1 MIYIF
6 VGLPRKIK
14 TKLSFVEHIIKEY
27 KAQVIFS
34 TTEEIHHWKLPKGCK
49 VIINENND
57 WYQNKFKEICNDS
70 KLKEIYFPPG
80 APEYIKMIQFLRL
93 SDALRYI
100 EENKMAT
107 ENTIILK
114 LRTDILNLEKIIIPK
129 EIKNQD
135 FYMDT
140 DYVFASKYKVMQKLN
155 SIFFSIPKN
164 FIDLKPTIDVTSEN
178 FLKSNK
184 RAARFEWL
192 SYPRMISTLLPAR
205 IFKYILKTKMHNL
218 LWLGPKNYNNQIC
231 MRYYKDIGRFQSEVV
246 FLWNILKCNLVIRA
260 ISPKPLLL
268 YPDRFP

>member
-1 MIYIF
+1 MICII

-14 TKLSFVEHIIKEY
+14 KKLSFVEHIIKEY

-34 TTEEIHHWKLPKGCK
+34 TTEEIHHWKLPEGSK
-49 VIINENND
+49 VIINENNE
-57 WYQNKFKEICNDS
+57 WYQNKFKEICN
-70 KLKEIYFPPG
+70 Y
-80 APEYIKMIQFLRL
+80 PEYRKMIQFLRL

-107 ENTIILK
+107 ANTIILK
-114 LRTDILNLEKIIIPK
+114 LRTDIVNLENIIIPR

-140 DYVFASKYKVMQKLN
+140 DYVFASTYKVMQKLN
-155 SIFFSIPKN
+155 SIFFSTPKN
-164 FIDLKPTIDVTSEN
+164 FIDLKTTIDVTSEN

-192 SYPRMISTLLPAR
+192 SYPRMISTFLPAR

-231 MRYYKDIGRFQSEVV
+231 MRYYKDIGRFQGEVV
-246 FLWNILKCNLVIRA
+246 FLLNILKCNLVIRA
-260 ISPKPLLL
+260 ISSKPLFL
-268 YPDRFP
+268 YPDRNL

>member
-1 MIYIF
+1 MICIF

-14 TKLSFVEHIIKEY
+14 KKLSFVEHIIKEY

-34 TTEEIHHWKLPKGCK
+34 TTEEIHNWKLPEGSK
-49 VIINENND
+49 VIINENNE
-57 WYQNKFKEICNDS
+57 WYQNKFKEICN
-70 KLKEIYFPPG
+70 Y
-80 APEYIKMIQFLRL
+80 PEYKKMIQFLRL

-107 ENTIILK
+107 ENTIIFK
-114 LRTDILNLEKIIIPK
+114 LRTDILNLEKIIIPR
-129 EIKNQD
+129 EINNQD

-140 DYVFASKYKVMQKLN
+140 DYVFASTYKVMQKLN
-155 SIFFSIPKN
+155 SIFFSTPKN
-164 FIDLKPTIDVTSEN
+164 FIDLKTTIDVTSEN

-192 SYPRMISTLLPAR
+192 SYPRMISTFLPAR

-231 MRYYKDIGRFQSEVV
+231 MRYYKDIGRFQGEVV
-246 FLWNILKCNLVIRA
+246 FLLNILKCNLVIRA
-260 ISPKPLLL
+260 ISSKPLLL
-268 YPDRFP
+268 FSDRNL

>member
-1 MIYIF
+1 MICII

-14 TKLSFVEHIIKEY
+14 KKLSFVEHIIKEY

-34 TTEEIHHWKLPKGCK
+34 TTEEIHHWKLPEGSK
-49 VIINENND
+49 VIINENNE
-57 WYQNKFKEICNDS
+57 WYQNKFKEICN
-70 KLKEIYFPPG
+70 Y
-80 APEYIKMIQFLRL
+80 PEYRKMIQFLRL

-114 LRTDILNLEKIIIPK
+114 LRTDIVNLENIIIPR

-140 DYVFASKYKVMQKLN
+140 DYVFASTYKVMQKLN
-155 SIFFSIPKN
+155 SIFFSTPKN
-164 FIDLKPTIDVTSEN
+164 FIDLKTTIDVTSEN

-192 SYPRMISTLLPAR
+192 SYPRMISTFLPAR

-231 MRYYKDIGRFQSEVV
+231 MRYYKDIGRFQGEVV
-246 FLWNILKCNLVIRA
+246 FLLNILKCNLVIRA
-260 ISPKPLLL
+260 ISSKPLFL
-268 YPDRFP
+268 YPDRNL

>member
-1 MIYIF
+1 MICIF

-14 TKLSFVEHIIKEY
+14 KKLGFVEHIIKEY

-34 TTEEIHHWKLPKGCK
+34 TTEEILNWKLPEGSK
-49 VIINENND
+49 VIINENNE
-57 WYQNKFKEICNDS
+57 WYQNKFKEICN
-70 KLKEIYFPPG
+70 Y
-80 APEYIKMIQFLRL
+80 PEYKKMIQFLRL

-114 LRTDILNLEKIIIPK
+114 LRTDILNLEKIIIPR

-155 SIFFSIPKN
+155 SIFFSMPKN
-164 FIDLKPTIDVTSEN
+164 FIDLKTTIDVTSEN

-192 SYPRMISTLLPAR
+192 SYPRMISTFLPAR

-260 ISPKPLLL
+260 ISSKPLLL